1 MDTNKKAVVSS
12 KKRRKQMTNFK
23 RIYGFRPEADL
34 NKTLL
39 SISNGRMPNVAVV
52 VVSDLNIPILQ
63 HLETFAK
70 ESDCLSLISI
80 KHLNHIGQHCHSNRN
95 IQSSCYD
102 LSDESSEGYSE
113 FNDQLDTVRSEFDL
127 IVTVGERYDGNYYNN
142 RMPVLEYE
150 DTPVVH
156 LINCVNEEELESLD
170 WEYENT
176 IAIPRLFID
185 EVAEISPQID
195 FVDYEQYFNLL
206 CAKLIQG
213 ALEEMKKEIRQKR
226 SWRDSVELSL
236 NLFELTDKTI
246 KESYRQMQPML
257 VGQLPNIY

>member
-80 KHLNHIGQHCHSNRN
+80 KHLNHIGQHWRT
-95 IQSSCYD
+95 
-102 LSDESSEGYSE
+102 E
-113 FNDQLDTVRSEFDL
+113 
-127 IVTVGERYDGNYYNN
+127 YN
-142 RMPVLEYE
+142 
-150 DTPVVH
+150 
-156 LINCVNEEELESLD
+156 
-170 WEYENT
+170 
-176 IAIPRLFID
+176 A
-185 EVAEISPQID
+185 
-195 FVDYEQYFNLL
+195 
-206 CAKLIQG
+206 
-213 ALEEMKKEIRQKR
+213 
-226 SWRDSVELSL
+226 
-236 NLFELTDKTI
+236 
-246 KESYRQMQPML
+246 
-257 VGQLPNIY
+257 